1 MSPSHSS
8 MPAKDLFHQA
18 VKHAL
23 EKEGWIVTHDPLHIE
38 LPDIEVYIDLGAD
51 RLLAAERE
59 SQKIAIEIKTFL
71 GTSTVFEFH
80 IAVGQ
85 FVNYRFLLN
94 KIEPD
99 RELYLAVP
107 GETYETFFRRETVR
121 EMTQAHRLKL
131 AVYNPDLEVIEQWIE

>member
-1 MSPSHSS
+1 

-18 VKHAL
+18 VRHAL

-51 RLLAAERE
+51 RLLGAERE
-59 SQKIAIEIKTFL
+59 NQKIAIEIKTFL

-80 IAVGQ
+80 LAVGQ

-94 KIEPD
+94 KVEPD

-121 EMTQAHRLKL
+121 EMTQAYRLKI